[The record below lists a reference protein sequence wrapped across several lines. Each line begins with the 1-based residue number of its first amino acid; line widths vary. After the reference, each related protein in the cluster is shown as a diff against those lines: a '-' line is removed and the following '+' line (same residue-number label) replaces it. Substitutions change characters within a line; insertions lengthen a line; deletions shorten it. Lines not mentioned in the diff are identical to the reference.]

1 MRIAV
6 IGAGVSGLVAARL
19 LSRENDVSVFE
30 AQEYAG
36 GHTRTVDVPS
46 GGRTWAVDTGFIV
59 YNEENYPEFT
69 RLLARLSVA
78 TKPSTMSF
86 SARCERTGLEYCPS
100 SLDALFV
107 QRKNLLRPAFWRM
120 LADVGRFRREAAGLI
135 RTGDDGPTL
144 GNFLD
149 RRYSRLF
156 IEQFIVPMGAAI
168 WSSPPG
174 RVLDMPAL
182 FFARFFS
189 QHRFLD
195 ATGQPQWRVVEGGS
209 REYVAPLV
217 APFRDR
223 IRLSTPVVSVRRFG
237 EGVEVTPGG
246 GTPERFDHA
255 VIAVHSDQALK
266 MLADASEAERE
277 ILSAIPYQENRVVLH
292 TDTSFL
298 PKGRA
303 AWAAWNYL
311 VPARATDRVT
321 VTYDM
326 NVLQGLP
333 APVEFLV
340 TLNGAEGV
348 RPGAVLREMTY
359 HHPVFRRE
367 GVAAQGRRGEINGVR
382 RTWYCGAYWGNGFH
396 EDGVRSAVEVGR
408 AFGAAP

>member
-1 MRIAV
+1 MRIVV

-19 LSRENDVSVFE
+19 LSREHDVSVFE
-30 AQEYAG
+30 AQGYAG
-36 GHTRTVDVPS
+36 GHTRTVDVPA

-86 SARCERTGLEYCPS
+86 SARCERTGMEYCPS
-100 SLDALFV
+100 GVNALFV
-107 QRKNLLRPAFWRM
+107 QRKNLFRPSFWRM
-120 LADVGRFRREAAGLI
+120 LADVGRFRREAAGLL

-144 GNFLD
+144 GDFLA

-156 IEQFIVPMGAAI
+156 VENLIVPMGAAI
-168 WSSPPG
+168 WSAPPG

-189 QHRFLD
+189 HHRFLD
-195 ATGQPQWRVVEGGS
+195 ATGQPQWRVVVGGS
-209 REYVAPLV
+209 REYVGPLV

-223 IRLSTPVVSVRRFG
+223 IRLSTPVVSVRRSR
-237 EGVEVTPGG
+237 EGVEVTPEG

-255 VIAVHSDQALK
+255 VIAAHSDQALK
-266 MLADASEAERE
+266 MLADPSEAERE

-292 TDTSFL
+292 TDTSLL

-326 NVLQGLP
+326 NILQGLP

-359 HHPVFRRE
+359 HHPVFRRD
-367 GVAAQGRRGEINGVR
+367 GVAAQGRRSEINGVR

>member
-30 AQEYAG
+30 AEGYAG

-46 GGRTWAVDTGFIV
+46 GGKTWAVDTGFIV
-59 YNEENYPEFT
+59 YNEENYAAFS

-100 SLDALFV
+100 SLNALFV

-144 GNFLD
+144 GDFLAPG
-149 RRYSRLF
+149 YSRLF
-156 IEQFIVPMGAAI
+156 IEHFIVPMGAAI

-195 ATGQPQWRVVEGGS
+195 ATGQPRWRVVEGGS

-223 IRLSTPVVSVRRFG
+223 IRLSTPVASIRRF
-237 EGVEVTPGG
+237 EECVEVTPGG

-255 VIAVHSDQALK
+255 VIAAHSDQALR

-292 TDTSFL
+292 TDTSLL

-340 TLNGAEGV
+340 TLNGAEDV
-348 RPGAVLREMTY
+348 RPGAVLRELTY
-359 HHPVFRRE
+359 HHPVFRRD

-396 EDGVRSAVEVGR
+396 EDGVRSAIEVAR
-408 AFGAAP
+408 AFGAVP